1 MYVRSLRPRPGAS
14 RRLAAA
20 MAALWLVVSLV
31 VVPTARASF
40 FSFDLKDE
48 RELGEKFNTLIRSRM
63 PLIEDTEINDYVTGV
78 VERIVKTMPPQP
90 FPFTVGIVNNN
101 AVNAFAGPAGYVFV
115 FTGLILQ
122 MEHESEIAGVLA
134 HELAHVSQRHI
145 AKRVG
150 EMKLLSIGQL
160 VGVLAGAVL
169 GQATGNKDLGTMLA
183 VGSQAATAHAYLKY
197 SREDEREADQVG
209 MNYLVA
215 AGYQPQ
221 GLVEAFE
228 TMRKLKFMQGG
239 GDIPTYLSTHPGL
252 DERMGY
258 LKDRVKLLPQDVQ
271 TRKDQDAAFK
281 RAQVLVRARYTDAKN
296 AVAYFRKI
304 GNDKATCLDKLGLA
318 IALSRSLE
326 DASQARAA
334 FDAALACGGADPL
347 VLRESGRYFLKMRDF
362 ARAKTLLEAALGQN
376 PSDIDANFEYG
387 RMLAQEGNP
396 KAAISYLEKVRL
408 RVPENGEIR
417 AIYGQILGQAGDVF
431 HAYLNLTY
439 AAVYENNPMQVKFQL
454 EKTKAAAKTDADRRE
469 LAKLEAAIEKRSEFW
484 KKRMLE

>member
-1 MYVRSLRPRPGAS
+1 MYVRSLRHRPGPS

-20 MAALWLVVSLV
+20 AAAFWLAVSLV
-31 VVPTARASF
+31 LIPTAQASF

-78 VERIVKTMPPQP
+78 VERIVKAMPPQP
-90 FPFTVGIVNNN
+90 FPFNVAIVNNN

-122 MEHESEIAGVLA
+122 MEHESELAGVLA

-145 AKRVG
+145 AKRIG
-150 EMKLLSIGQL
+150 EMKVLSIGQL

-169 GQATGNKDLGTMLA
+169 GQTTGNKDLGTLMA
-183 VGSQAATAHAYLKY
+183 VGSQAVSAHAYLKY
-197 SREDEREADQVG
+197 SRDDEREADQVG

-215 AGYQPQ
+215 AGYPPR

-252 DERMGY
+252 DERMAY
-258 LKDRVKLLPQDVQ
+258 LKDRVNKLPKDVQ
-271 TRKDQDAAFK
+271 DRKNQDTAFK
-281 RAQVLVRARYTDAKN
+281 RAQVLVRARYTDPKN

-304 GNDKATCLDKLGLA
+304 ASDKATCLDKLGLA

-326 DASQARAA
+326 DVSQARAA
-334 FDAALACGGADPL
+334 FDDALACGGADPL
-347 VLRESGRYFLKMRDF
+347 VLRETGRYYLKIRDF
-362 ARAKTLLEAALGQN
+362 ARAKTLLEAALRQN
-376 PSDIDANFEYG
+376 PNDIDSNFEYG

-396 KAAISYLEKVRL
+396 KAAVSYLEKVRL

-439 AAVYENNPMQVKFQL
+439 AAVYENNPQQVKFQL
-454 EKTKAAAKTDADRRE
+454 DKTKAAAKTDEDRRE
-469 LAKLEAAIEKRSEFW
+469 LAKLEATIKTRSEFW
-484 KKRMLE
+484 RKKLFD

>member
-1 MYVRSLRPRPGAS
+1 MDAPSSQPRPGLTRLPAAVIVVWLLVALLAPAFAQAS
-14 RRLAAA
+14 Y
-20 MAALWLVVSLV
+20 
-31 VVPTARASF
+31 

-48 RELGEKFNTLIRSRM
+48 RELGEKFNIMIRSRM
-63 PLIEDTEINDYVTGV
+63 PLIEDTEINDYVSGV
-78 VERIVKTMPPQP
+78 VERLVKAMPPQP

-122 MEHESEIAGVLA
+122 MEHESEMAGVLA

-150 EMKLLSIGQL
+150 EMKLLSLGQL
-160 VGVLAGAVL
+160 VGVLAGVVL
-169 GQATGNKDLGTMLA
+169 GQTTGNQDLGSMVA
-183 VGSQAATAHAYLKY
+183 IGSQAASAHAYLKY
-197 SREDEREADQVG
+197 SRDDEREADQVG

-215 AGYQPQ
+215 AGYPPQ

-228 TMRKLKFMQGG
+228 TMKRLRWMQGG

-258 LKDRVKLLPQDVQ
+258 LKDREKMLPRDVQ
-271 TRKDQDAAFK
+271 NRKNNDTAFK

-304 GNDKATCLDKLGLA
+304 GDKMTCLDKLGLA

-326 DASQARAA
+326 DVAKARAA
-334 FDAALACGGADPL
+334 FDEALACGPNDPL
-347 VLRESGRYFLKMRDF
+347 VLRETGRYYLKMRDF
-362 ARAKTLLEAALGQN
+362 TRAKTLLEAALRQN
-376 PSDIDANFEYG
+376 PADIDANFEYG
-387 RMLAQEGNP
+387 RMLAQEGRP
-396 KAAISYLEKVRL
+396 GEAVGYLEKVRL

-431 HAYLNLTY
+431 HAYVQLTY
-439 AAVYENNPMQVKFQL
+439 AAVFENNPMQVKFQL
-454 EKTKAAAKTDADRRE
+454 DKAKAAAKTDADRRE
-469 LAKLEAAIEKRSEFW
+469 LAKLEETIKKRSEFW
-484 KKRMLE
+484 KKRILE

>member
-1 MYVRSLRPRPGAS
+1 MYVRSLRHRPGAS

-20 MAALWLVVSLV
+20 AAAVWLAVSLV
-31 VVPTARASF
+31 LVPTAQASF

-90 FPFTVGIVNNN
+90 FPFNVAIVNNN

-122 MEHESEIAGVLA
+122 MEHESELAGVLS

-150 EMKLLSIGQL
+150 EMKALSIGQL
-160 VGVLAGAVL
+160 VGVLAGVVL
-169 GQATGNKDLGTMLA
+169 GQATGNKDLGTLVA
-183 VGSQAATAHAYLKY
+183 VGSQAASAHAYLKY
-197 SREDEREADQVG
+197 SRDDESEADQVG

-215 AGYQPQ
+215 AGYPPH
-221 GLVEAFE
+221 GLVQAFE

-252 DERMGY
+252 DERMAY
-258 LKDRVKLLPQDVQ
+258 LKDRVKMLPKDVQ
-271 TRKDQDAAFK
+271 DRKNQDTAFK
-281 RAQVLVRARYTDAKN
+281 RAQVLVRARYTDPKN

-304 GNDKATCLDKLGLA
+304 GDKATCLDKLGLA

-326 DASQARAA
+326 DVSQAKAA
-334 FDAALACGGADPL
+334 FDEALACGGTDPL
-347 VLRESGRYFLKMRDF
+347 VLRESGRYYLKLRDF
-362 ARAKTLLEAALGQN
+362 ARAKTLLETALRQN
-376 PSDIDANFEYG
+376 PGDIDSNFEYG

-396 KAAISYLEKVRL
+396 KAAISYLEKVRQ

-439 AAVYENNPMQVKFQL
+439 AAVFENNPMQVKFQL

-484 KKRMLE
+484 RKKLLD